1 MSLVS
6 NLHLITH
13 SAHSIQLSLP
23 LPLVSI
29 SVSHLPYSESLFCI
43 HLSLSLSLSLCSRS
57 FSLPPPFSFP
67 PPRLSP
73 PFTLPFCFLCRIYE
87 ELKPYLF
94 SAAGCLTWKNFKS
107 FESRVG
113 GDAMEKGIE
122 TNRLSEE
129 RWDVSWTE
137 KFFHLPI
144 SPRQMGVARE
154 GVPSPLHPDCLKKQ
168 NKTKRNRTHSEWLCE
183 LIITG
188 GIWRLMSHFGP
199 HRELWECVCFTD
211 AICTCPLPSFQ
222 PSPLNTPLA

>member
-1 MSLVS
+1 MNVAGFQPASHNS
-6 NLHLITH
+6 FSSQYSAITP
-13 SAHSIQLSLP
+13 STSCLYICFP
-23 LPLVSI
+23 P
-29 SVSHLPYSESLFCI
+29 SLFWI
-43 HLSLSLSLSLCSRS
+43 PFLHSFVTLSLSLSLCSRS

-144 SPRQMGVARE
+144 SPKQMGVARE

-168 NKTKRNRTHSEWLCE
+168 NKTKQKE
-183 LIITG
+183 TG
-188 GIWRLMSHFGP
+188 HILSGCAS
-199 HRELWECVCFTD
+199 
-211 AICTCPLPSFQ
+211 S
-222 PSPLNTPLA
+222 